1 VAVGSGVG
9 SGVAVGAGVA
19 ADEGSADGSADGV
32 ADGSVDGAGLSVGGA
47 DGSAAIVPT
56 GATIAKSRSTTCGP
70 MRTRWTRETRR
81 EAVGEPNIDMTPLPG
96 RVDPLTQPGA
106 RSEMAIAIG

>member
-1 VAVGSGVG
+1 
-9 SGVAVGAGVA
+9 VA
-19 ADEGSADGSADGV
+19 AGDGSADGSAEGV
-32 ADGSVDGAGLSVGGA
+32 AAGSVDGAGLSIGGA

-56 GATIAKSRSTTCGP
+56 GATIANSRRTICRP
-70 MRTRWTRETRR
+70 MMTRRTRKNRR